1 MEATNMGA
9 EIVSTLTTAFTSTA
23 SAIGKGIVSIF
34 SDVFLNGEGGLSSV
48 GTFVLVMA
56 GVGFAFGL
64 AKFVTG
70 MIRNRG

>member
-1 MEATNMGA
+1 MGA
-9 EIVSTLTTAFTSTA
+9 EIVTTLTTAFTSTA
-23 SAIGKGIVSIF
+23 SSIGKGIVSIF
-34 SDVFLNGEGGLSSV
+34 SDVFLVTSGDTTTLSSV
-48 GTFVLVMA
+48 GQFVLVMA

>member
-1 MEATNMGA
+1 MGA
-9 EIVSTLTTAFTSTA
+9 EIVTTLTTAFTSTA

-34 SDVFLNGEGGLSSV
+34 TDVFMAEGGESLSSV